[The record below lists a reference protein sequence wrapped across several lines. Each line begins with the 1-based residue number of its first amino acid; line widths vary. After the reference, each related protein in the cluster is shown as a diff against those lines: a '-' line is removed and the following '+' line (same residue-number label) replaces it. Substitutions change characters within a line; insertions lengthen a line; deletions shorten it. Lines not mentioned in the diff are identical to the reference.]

1 MNLRMPEC
9 QEVLHR
15 RRTAMQRRRAHSA
28 HHRRCFLNPSRS
40 SHSRTPATVPHSF
53 WSRLFGLCGSNR
65 FQFWEEKVCGLTAQ
79 KASSRPV
86 HWVWLFA
93 LPVHNLRRTCF
104 RARTSRC
111 LSANFFLL
119 YSCRFF
125 FSVKAF
131 PEPQRSRIYPMR
143 NPTPNSL
150 YYPDFPTHFSDGKRK
165 KYQLQYCNRYL
176 ACDHARRSSAR
187 DMWRSIPSTNQ
198 HAFYS
203 DCVRNLRLLA
213 KRHHLAGADCGT
225 EAPRLR
231 GKCANLTRTLI

>member
-1 MNLRMPEC
+1 M
-9 QEVLHR
+9 
-15 RRTAMQRRRAHSA
+15 
-28 HHRRCFLNPSRS
+28 
-40 SHSRTPATVPHSF
+40 PHSF

-165 KYQLQYCNRYL
+165 SINYSTAIDISL
-176 ACDHARRSSAR
+176 AIMR
-187 DMWRSIPSTNQ
+187 DGVQRVTCGGAFPVQTSTLFT
-198 HAFYS
+198 AT
-203 DCVRNLRLLA
+203 V
-213 KRHHLAGADCGT
+213 
-225 EAPRLR
+225 
-231 GKCANLTRTLI
+231 